1 VPLSAEVLRLLV
13 VTLLLASAFSDL
25 GQHWTERRQLRR
37 EAVAIV
43 QGLPDVRGRVLAI
56 TERVRQRVMPRE
68 REEPLLRATAWDTWR
83 SGEGTCGDGARVAI
97 VMLDS
102 LGIRATRLYLRN
114 SRDGY
119 IHVAVAYFAQNTW
132 HIADTLNSEPDLR
145 AFLLANQRP
154 LPEVLDGNRLF
165 YSYSFLNWT
174 RVAPFLQ
181 FDQTVAPLAWIVH
194 VTESAAL
201 MRAAAKLMLVVVS
214 LLVLRP
220 WAEQA

>member
-1 VPLSAEVLRLLV
+1 MIGVRTHHWAKTDKVDEARKLLDRNGEAQSKAPGFVNRQTLYGETDPTKITTLV
-13 VTLLLASAFSDL
+13 V
-25 GQHWTERRQLRR
+25 WT
-37 EAVAIV
+37 
-43 QGLPDVRGRVLAI
+43 
-56 TERVRQRVMPRE
+56 
-68 REEPLLRATAWDTWR
+68 
-83 SGEGTCGDGARVAI
+83 S
-97 VMLDS
+97 
-102 LGIRATRLYLRN
+102 
-114 SRDGY
+114 
-119 IHVAVAYFAQNTW
+119 
-132 HIADTLNSEPDLR
+132 
-145 AFLLANQRP
+145 LANQRP